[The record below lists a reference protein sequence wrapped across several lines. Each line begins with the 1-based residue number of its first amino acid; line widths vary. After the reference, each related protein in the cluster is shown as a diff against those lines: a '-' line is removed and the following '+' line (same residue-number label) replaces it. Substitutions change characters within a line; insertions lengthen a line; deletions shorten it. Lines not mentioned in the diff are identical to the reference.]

1 MLDPPDETNTE
12 TSVAGTEAIGE
23 EGSNKTVR
31 TKSQDKLHVDYDQ
44 PKSDKVDGVC
54 ELSLKLLFAS
64 HVGFCYYCNVTGI
77 EVHC

>member
-1 MLDPPDETNTE
+1 MLDPPDESNTE

-54 ELSLKLLFAS
+54 EFETLVFLA
-64 HVGFCYYCNVTGI
+64 I
-77 EVHC
+77 